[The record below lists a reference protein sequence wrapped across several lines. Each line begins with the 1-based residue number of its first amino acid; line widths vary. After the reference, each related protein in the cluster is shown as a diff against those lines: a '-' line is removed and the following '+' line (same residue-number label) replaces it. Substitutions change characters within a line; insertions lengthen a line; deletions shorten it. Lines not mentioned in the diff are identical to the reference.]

1 MKLQLTK
8 PIIFFDLET
17 TGVSIAKDH
26 IVEIS
31 YVKIY
36 PNGDEESKTRRIN
49 PGVHIPEESS
59 AVHHIT
65 DEDVKDCPTFKQVA
79 QEVAQEIDGCDIAG
93 YNSTQ
98 FDVPMLAEEF
108 YRAEVKVDLHE
119 RKFINVQN
127 IFWKKEPRTLTAAYK
142 FYCHA
147 DLEGAHGANADAQA
161 TYDVMKAQL
170 DHYPDL
176 ENNVDFLSEYS
187 TFAHR
192 ADFAGLMVYNDKNEI
207 IFNFGKHKGKR
218 VCDVLKQEPSYYGWV
233 MSRDFTHDTKEVLT
247 NIKNSMK

>member
-119 RKFINVQN
+119 RKFIDVQN

-147 DLEGAHGANADAQA
+147 DLEGAHGSVLII
-161 TYDVMKAQL
+161 T
-170 DHYPDL
+170 
-176 ENNVDFLSEYS
+176 
-187 TFAHR
+187 
-192 ADFAGLMVYNDKNEI
+192 AGCAWK
-207 IFNFGKHKGKR
+207 
-218 VCDVLKQEPSYYGWV
+218 
-233 MSRDFTHDTKEVLT
+233 
-247 NIKNSMK
+247 